1 MDNSSSTS
9 QTQKKSGDLPVV
21 RVGLLGFG
29 VVGTGAY
36 RMLNENREAISQR
49 TGVRIEVVKA
59 GVRNIHKKRD
69 ISVDFLTT
77 DLDSIV
83 NDPSIDVVLELM
95 GGLEP
100 AGRLIEQA
108 LRNGK
113 HVVTA
118 NKELLSKQGARLA
131 FLASQLGL
139 DLHFEAAV
147 GGGIPLI
154 QPMKHQLA
162 GNKVIKVM
170 GILNGTTNY
179 ILTKMAV
186 EGSEFGDAL
195 KEAQDKGYA
204 EADPTSDIE
213 GFDAQYKLAILS
225 SIAFNKEVPPDG
237 VYREGITNVSKKDMS
252 FAKSLGYKVKLL
264 GIVERLDNGS
274 ILARVHPTFVKIEHP
289 LASVDG
295 VYNAVWLQGD
305 FVGDVM
311 FSGRGAGA
319 RPTGSAVVGDLIDVC
334 RNIRLGGSG
343 NALPYDEKIETAPID
358 QLHSKYYLRMV
369 IQDRPKA
376 LGCIATVFGNCNVSI
391 SAMEAR
397 PLGERNLIEIVFL
410 IHPCYEHEFNR
421 ALKALKNIHI
431 VENISSWF
439 RLED

>member
-1 MDNSSSTS
+1 MDNSSSSS
-9 QTQKKSGDLPVV
+9 QPQQSAGELPVV

-36 RMLNENREAISQR
+36 RMLNENREAISHR

-59 GVRNIHKKRD
+59 GVRNINKKRD

-83 NDPSIDVVLELM
+83 NDPSISVILELM

-118 NKELLSKQGARLA
+118 NKELLSKHGARLVH
-131 FLASQLGL
+131 LASQRGL

-154 QPMKHQLA
+154 QPMKHQLS
-162 GNKVIKVM
+162 GNKVLKVM

-225 SIAFNKEVPPDG
+225 SIAFNKEVSPDG
-237 VYREGITNVSKKDMS
+237 VYREGITNVSKTDMRY
-252 FAKSLGYKVKLL
+252 AKMLGFKIKLL
-264 GIVERLDNGS
+264 GIVERLESGS
-274 ILARVHPTFVKIEHP
+274 ILARVHPTFVKSDHP

-305 FVGDVM
+305 YVGDVM

-343 NALPYDEKIETAPID
+343 NVLPYDEKITTAPID
-358 QLHSKYYLRMV
+358 QLKSKYYLRMV

-391 SAMEAR
+391 SAMEAG

-421 ALKALKNIHI
+421 ALKALRNIHI

-439 RLED
+439 RLEG

>member
-1 MDNSSSTS
+1 M
-9 QTQKKSGDLPVV
+9 
-21 RVGLLGFG
+21 LGFG
-29 VVGTGAY
+29 TVGIGAY
-36 RMLNENREAISQR
+36 KMLNDNRENISRR

-59 GVRNIHKKRD
+59 GVRDLKKERGVK
-69 ISVDFLTT
+69 VDFLTD

-113 HVVTA
+113 HIVTA
-118 NKELLSKQGARLA
+118 NKELLSKEGARLVH
-131 FLASQLGL
+131 LASQLGL

-154 QPMKHQLA
+154 QPLKHQLC
-162 GNKVIKVM
+162 GNKVLKVM

-179 ILTKMAV
+179 ILTRMAS
-186 EGSEFGDAL
+186 EGAEFADAL
-195 KEAQDKGYA
+195 KEAQEKGYA
-204 EADPTSDIE
+204 EADPTSDVE
-213 GFDAQYKLAILS
+213 GYDAQYKLAILS
-225 SIAFNKEVPPDG
+225 SIAFNKEVPPEG
-237 VYREGITNVSKKDMS
+237 IYREGITRVTKRDMHY
-252 FAKSLGYKVKLL
+252 AKVLGYKIKLL
-264 GIVERLDNGS
+264 GIVERFDGGAV
-274 ILARVHPTFVKIEHP
+274 LARVHPTFVKIGHP
-289 LASVDG
+289 LANVDG

-305 FVGDVM
+305 YVGDVM
-311 FSGRGAGA
+311 FSGRGAGE

-343 NALPYDEKIETAPID
+343 NVFPYDEKITTLPIE
-358 QLHSKYYLRMV
+358 QLKSKYYLRMV

-391 SAMEAR
+391 SAMEAG

-410 IHPCYEHEFNR
+410 IHPCYEHEFLR
-421 ALKALKNIHI
+421 ALKALRNIHI

>member
-1 MDNSSSTS
+1 MNNPSSLS
-9 QTQKKSGDLPVV
+9 QPRSVDDLPVV
-21 RVGLLGFG
+21 RVGMLGFG

-36 RMLNENREAISQR
+36 RMLAENREAISQR
-49 TGVRIEVVKA
+49 TGVRIDVVRA
-59 GVRNIHKKRD
+59 GVRNILKKRD
-69 ISVDFLTT
+69 INVDFLTT

-118 NKELLSKQGARLA
+118 NKELLSKQGARLVH
-131 FLASQLGL
+131 LASQLGL

-154 QPMKHQLA
+154 QPMKHQLS
-162 GNKVIKVM
+162 GNKVLKVM

-195 KEAQDKGYA
+195 KEAQEKGYA
-204 EADPTSDIE
+204 EADPTNDIE

-225 SIAFNKEVPPDG
+225 SIAFNKEVPPEG
-237 VYREGITNVSKKDMS
+237 VYREGITSVTKKDMH
-252 FAKSLGYKVKLL
+252 FAKILGFKIKLL
-264 GIVERLDNGS
+264 GIVERLESGS
-274 ILARVHPTFVKIEHP
+274 ILARVHPTFVKIDHP
-289 LASVDG
+289 LANVDG

-305 FVGDVM
+305 YVGDVM

-319 RPTGSAVVGDLIDVC
+319 KPTGSAVVGDLIDVC

-343 NALPYDEKIETAPID
+343 NVFPYDEKMTTAPID
-358 QLHSKYYLRMV
+358 QLRTKYYLRMV

-410 IHPCYEHEFNR
+410 IHPCFEHEFNR
-421 ALKALKNIHI
+421 ALKALRNIHI

-439 RLED
+439 RLEG

>member
-1 MDNSSSTS
+1 MNNTIDSDQPQSV
-9 QTQKKSGDLPVV
+9 GDLPVV
-21 RVGLLGFG
+21 RVGMLGFG
-29 VVGTGAY
+29 VVGIGAY
-36 RMLNENREAISQR
+36 KMLKENHEAISHR
-49 TGVRIEVVKA
+49 AGVRIEVVKA
-59 GVRNIHKKRD
+59 GVRNIHKERD
-69 ISVDFLTT
+69 VKVDFLTT

-118 NKELLSKQGARLA
+118 NKELLSKQGARLVH
-131 FLASQLGL
+131 LASQRGL

-154 QPMKHQLA
+154 QPMKHQLS
-162 GNKVIKVM
+162 GNKVLKVM

-179 ILTKMAV
+179 ILTKMAA
-186 EGSEFGDAL
+186 EGAEFGDAL
-195 KEAQDKGYA
+195 KEAQEKGYA

-213 GFDAQYKLAILS
+213 GYDAQYKLAILS
-225 SIAFNKEVPPDG
+225 SIAFNKEVPPEG
-237 VYREGITNVSKKDMS
+237 VYREGITHVTKRDMHY
-252 FAKSLGYKVKLL
+252 AKMLGFKIKLL
-264 GIVERLDNGS
+264 GIVERFDGGS
-274 ILARVHPTFVKIEHP
+274 ILARVHPTFVKIGHP
-289 LASVDG
+289 LANVDG

-305 FVGDVM
+305 YVGDVM
-311 FSGRGAGA
+311 FSGRGAGE

-343 NALPYDEKIETAPID
+343 NVLPYDEKITTVPID
-358 QLHSKYYLRMV
+358 QLKSKYYLRMV

-391 SAMEAR
+391 SAMEAG

-421 ALKALKNIHI
+421 ALKALRNIHI

-439 RLED
+439 RLEG

>member
-1 MDNSSSTS
+1 MVSNSHMNRLEGETG
-9 QTQKKSGDLPVV
+9 KLLVV
-21 RVGLLGFG
+21 RIGMLGFG

-36 RMLNENREAISQR
+36 RMLKDNQESIFQR
-49 TGVRIEVVKA
+49 TGVTIEIAKV
-59 GVRNIHKKRD
+59 GVRDINKKRE
-69 ISVDFLTT
+69 IPSEFLTT
-77 DLDSIV
+77 DLESIV
-83 NDPSIDVVLELM
+83 NDPHIDVILELM
-95 GGLEP
+95 GGVEP
-100 AGRLIEQA
+100 AGRLIEKA
-108 LRNGK
+108 LQHGK

-118 NKELLSKQGARLA
+118 NKELLAKHGSRLVY
-131 FLASQLGL
+131 LASQLGL

-154 QPMKHQLA
+154 QPIKHQLS
-162 GNKVIKVM
+162 GNKVLKMM

-179 ILTKMAV
+179 ILTKMAQ
-186 EGSEFGDAL
+186 EGSEFGNAL
-195 KEAQDKGYA
+195 AEAQAKGYA
-204 EADPTSDIE
+204 EADPTSDVE

-225 SIAFNKEVPPDG
+225 SIAFNKEVSPEG
-237 VYREGITNVSKKDMS
+237 VYREGIRNVTKKDIQY
-252 FAKSLGYKVKLL
+252 AKSLGFSIKLL
-264 GIVERLDNGS
+264 GIVERLS
-274 ILARVHPTFVKIEHP
+274 SEKILARVHPTFISKDHP
-289 LASVDG
+289 LSGVDG
-295 VYNAVWLQGD
+295 VYNAVWLRGD

-334 RNIRLGGSG
+334 RNMRLGGSG
-343 NALPYDEKIETAPID
+343 NFLPYNQQIEAAPIE

-391 SAMEAR
+391 SAMEAG

-410 IHPCYEHEFNR
+410 IHPCYEHEFLR